1 MAQEASSID
10 RDPTVTAAI
19 NAAGGVAKLAS
30 LISVSSQAISQW
42 TRVPAERVLQIE
54 RATGGKI
61 TRHELRPDLYPL
73 GDERDAPTR
82 ATAEPR
88 EVAP

>member
-1 MAQEASSID
+1 MVQNTPVHRS
-10 RDPTVTAAI
+10 PTVTAAI
-19 NAAGGVAKLAS
+19 DAVGGVAKLAE

-54 RATGGKI
+54 RATGGRV

-82 ATAEPR
+82 STAEPR